1 MGSIAVEDDAP
12 PVTSALSVSMIR
24 YLENEV
30 TPNSPSI
37 PQIMAAQTFL
47 LHPDAGNVGLPMPP
61 SA

>member
-12 PVTSALSVSMIR
+12 PATSALSASVIR
-24 YLENEV
+24 YLENEL
-30 TPNSPSI
+30 TPRSPSI

-47 LHPDAGNVGLPMPP
+47 FHPDAGNVGLPP